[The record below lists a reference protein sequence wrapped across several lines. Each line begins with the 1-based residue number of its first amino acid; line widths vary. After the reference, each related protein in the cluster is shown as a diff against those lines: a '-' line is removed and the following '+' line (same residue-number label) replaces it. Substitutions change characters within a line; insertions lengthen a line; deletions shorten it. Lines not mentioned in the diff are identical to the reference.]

1 LAAKKDAETIVML
14 RAARAPVRPRII
26 ASATEASLPLE
37 DEVERWLDEGQ
48 PGSLQIVGGPGSG
61 KSTALAHLAAI
72 FPEHARLRILDDPIE
87 ETTRSGPAA
96 FTIFVGAQKS
106 AATRT
111 RSLSLAPWNRD
122 ELIEYLLGAHPREC
136 ASVMTRITKA
146 DFAAFAGVPEL
157 WRIALDELAA
167 DPSLAGPPVAIVR
180 FLRRRVPSAEKVAQ
194 LEDFCLKSQAI
205 AELAELAFPNI
216 GNLLEKDSQREVMLL
231 LRHRLVRR
239 ILATERLV
247 IQLEN
252 RDPNCDLS
260 TRLPHSLVAAVG
272 AMIAASP
279 DAIGHLTAAV
289 RRPREQAMAASLLHA
304 AVPGWVPSDKFIP
317 LYLDGA
323 HLSGVK
329 WPGLRLRTVGFR
341 GTDLTQAD
349 LGWTKLDDGD
359 ATNATF
365 VLANLQQASLNRFRA
380 ATADFSGAD
389 LTGVRGSAA
398 HFVGANLKQATL
410 KNALLDNVNFD
421 RADLRWANFEGAQL
435 TRAGF
440 HYAEFGET
448 NFRNANLTD
457 AGFANADLTT
467 CQFRGACLQGA
478 RLMKCVLE
486 GMRLDE
492 LNCANARF
500 DESLLTGSSMA
511 RSDLSG
517 ASLRSTGLADVEW
530 PGACL
535 RDADFR
541 QATFHMGSSRSGL
554 VDSVIASE
562 GTRTGFYTDDYN
574 EQDFKSPEEIRKANL
589 TFCDLRGALVE
600 ETDFYLVDLRG
611 ALYDARQAEHFRRS
625 GAILEDRC
633 GR

>member
-1 LAAKKDAETIVML
+1 ML

-26 ASATEASLPLE
+26 ASATKASLPLE
-37 DEVERWLDEGQ
+37 DEVERWLGQGQ

-72 FPEHARLRILDDPIE
+72 FPEHARLRILDDSLE
-87 ETTRSGPAA
+87 AKTHTDPAP
-96 FTIFVGAQKS
+96 FTIFVGTQKS
-106 AATRT
+106 ASTRT
-111 RSLSLAPWNRD
+111 PSLSLAPWSRD
-122 ELIEYLLGAHPREC
+122 ELIEYLLAAHPREC
-136 ASVMTRITKA
+136 ASVMARITKA
-146 DFAAFAGVPEL
+146 DIAAFAGVPEL

-167 DPSLAGPPVAIVR
+167 DPTLAGPAVAIVR
-180 FLRRRVPSAEKVAQ
+180 YMRRHVPSAEQFVQ
-194 LEDFCLKSQAI
+194 LEDVCLKSQAVGDV
-205 AELAELAFPNI
+205 AFPNI
-216 GNLLEKDSQREVMLL
+216 WDPLAKDPQRDVNLL
-231 LRHRLVRR
+231 LRHRLVRQ

-247 IQLEN
+247 VQLEN
-252 RDPNCDLS
+252 RDPSCDLS

-272 AMIAASP
+272 ALIAANA
-279 DAIGHLTAAV
+279 DAIGHLAAAI

-304 AVPGWVPSDKFIP
+304 ADPGWVPSDKFIP

-329 WPGLRLRTVGFR
+329 WPGLRLRSVGFR
-341 GTDLTQAD
+341 GANLTQAD
-349 LGWTKLDDGD
+349 LGWAKLDDGN

-365 VLANLQQASLNRFRA
+365 VLANLQHASLNRFRA
-380 ATADFSGAD
+380 PTADFSGAD
-389 LTGVRGSAA
+389 LTSVRASAA
-398 HFVGANLKQATL
+398 HFAGANLSRATL
-410 KNALLDNVNFD
+410 KNAVLENVSFN
-421 RADLRWANFEGAQL
+421 RCDLRLANFEGAQL

-440 HYAEFGET
+440 QEAELVET
-448 NFRNANLTD
+448 NFRNATLTD
-457 AGFANADLTT
+457 ASFTGSDLTT
-467 CQFRGACLQGA
+467 CQFQAACLQSA
-478 RLMKCVLE
+478 RLMQCVLE
-486 GMRLDE
+486 GLCFDG
-492 LNCANARF
+492 LNLANAQF
-500 DESLLTGSSMA
+500 DGSLLTGSSMVRA
-511 RSDLSG
+511 DLSG
-517 ASLRSTGLADVEW
+517 ASLRNTGLADVEW

-611 ALYDARQAEHFRRS
+611 ARYDAQQAEHFRRC